1 MVRTERD
8 EMAEYAIYIKD
19 EMNGGLEVH
28 AQLERGIHQR
38 SSKGAQAVE
47 VAKAAI
53 KAWIEA
59 GGDDWENRS
68 FTSIASAR
76 KTKNG

>member
-1 MVRTERD
+1 
-8 EMAEYAIYIKD
+8 MAEYAIYIKD
-19 EMNGGLEVH
+19 EGNGGLEVH
-28 AQLERGIHQR
+28 AQLERGIYQK

-53 KAWIEA
+53 KAWIES
-59 GGDDWENRS
+59 GGEDWENID

-76 KTKNG
+76 KVRGA